1 MRDAYQDRPRRPLRE
16 TVCEM
21 DRDILRLVMR
31 RHNMLKRMAGP
42 KGHLDNREEKQI
54 REAWESAVA
63 KVSNDPKLSGLFFSL
78 MQEVTFLPKPGEDGE
93 QRREAFNLAPVQQP
107 VKLDMDAP
115 ASCRASRLS

>member
-54 REAWESAVA
+54 RESWESAVA

-78 MQEVTFLPKPGEDGE
+78 MQEVTFLPKPGEGSAA
-93 QRREAFNLAPVQQP
+93 RPSTLRPSSSP
-107 VKLDMDAP
+107 
-115 ASCRASRLS
+115 